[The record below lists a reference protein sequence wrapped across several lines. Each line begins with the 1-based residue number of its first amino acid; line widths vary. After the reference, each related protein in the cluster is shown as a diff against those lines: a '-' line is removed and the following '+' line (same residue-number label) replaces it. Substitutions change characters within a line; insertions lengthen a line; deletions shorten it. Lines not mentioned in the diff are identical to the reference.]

1 MTIKEVIRSIMDS
14 RGFSNS
20 TLAEKM
26 GYKTPTGI
34 SERLRGNMRVD
45 VLLKMLDSMDCELV
59 VRSKLADKSQWVI
72 SEGESVQYKKRDE

>member
-1 MTIKEVIRSIMDS
+1 MTIKEVIRSIMDL

-20 TLAEKM
+20 TLAGKM

-59 VRSKLADKSQWVI
+59 VRSKLADKNQWVI
-72 SEGESVQYKKRDE
+72 SEGELVQYKKKEE